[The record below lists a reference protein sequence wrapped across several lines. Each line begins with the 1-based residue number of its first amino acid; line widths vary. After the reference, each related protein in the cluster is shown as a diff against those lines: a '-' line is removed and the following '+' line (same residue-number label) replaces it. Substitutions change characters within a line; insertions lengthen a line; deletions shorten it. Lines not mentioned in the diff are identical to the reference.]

1 MYGEEFRPDQMS
13 INRTLDAVWM
23 MPLLNPN
30 RNDINCKRVVLM
42 CSDWR
47 LKKIH
52 LHENQRGRM
61 REHGSAEASNS
72 EAKSKSEI
80 SRGSRNSIQQESGRH
95 RAQEATKG
103 PQGKGGGN
111 FRRLH

>member
-13 INRTLDAVWM
+13 INRTLEAVWM

-30 RNDINCKRVVLM
+30 RNEINCRSCCHLP
-42 CSDWR
+42 R
-47 LKKIH
+47 LEIKKNH

-61 REHGSAEASNS
+61 REQGGAEASNS

-80 SRGSRNSIQQESGRH
+80 SRASRNSIQQESSRH
-95 RAQEATKG
+95 RAQEATEG
-103 PQGKGGGN
+103 SQGKGGGN